1 MIFHSIKCLRSRF
14 RKHKTIHKNSA
25 KAKRTIEKLWIK
37 FVCDSSKYINK
48 KKNIAND
55 IQWQLQL
62 NEIILFL
69 IEIRLIEIKMQK
81 NKNEL

>member
-1 MIFHSIKCLRSRF
+1 MDKICL
-14 RKHKTIHKNSA
+14 
-25 KAKRTIEKLWIK
+25 W
-37 FVCDSSKYINK
+37 FVKYINK